1 MESVCL
7 AEARQKVSKEQ
18 VLKDYHDVFSGLGCL
33 PGEYCIEVDPAVPPV
48 KNRPHRLPYKM
59 QKTVKSGKAKVRICL
74 DPRDLN
80 KAVRRNHFNMPTLVD
95 VLPELSNAEVFSM
108 LDAKDGFLQVRLN
121 DQSSLLGTQG
131 QVPVA

>member
-48 KNRPHRLPYKM
+48 KNRPHRIPYKM
-59 QKTVKSGKAKVRICL
+59 HKTAKSGKAKVGICL
-74 DPRDLN
+74 DPRDL
-80 KAVRRNHFNMPTLVD
+80 
-95 VLPELSNAEVFSM
+95 
-108 LDAKDGFLQVRLN
+108 
-121 DQSSLLGTQG
+121 
-131 QVPVA
+131 